1 MTTNT
6 YYQHWELDSM
16 DAEDYSFFLAYGV
29 KNDEESMLEEILNEF
44 YVAED
49 TIPEECPY

>member
-1 MTTNT
+1 MTDFT
-6 YYQHWELDSM
+6 QDQLDTM
-16 DAEDYSFFLAYGV
+16 DAEDYSFYLAYGLGD
-29 KNDEESMLEEILNEF
+29 DEDLHVQELLDQF